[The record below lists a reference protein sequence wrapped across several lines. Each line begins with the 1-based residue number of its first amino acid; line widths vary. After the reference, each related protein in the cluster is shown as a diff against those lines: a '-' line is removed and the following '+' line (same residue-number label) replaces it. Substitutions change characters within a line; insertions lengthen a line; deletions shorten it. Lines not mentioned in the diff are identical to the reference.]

1 MAKENNAQIVHAP
14 RSTVQTVRSSLRP
27 QSTWKTSCILHSL
40 VLLCVAAG
48 YNATPPAARADAFL
62 SPASGGHQSWRKRV
76 GQSST
81 QLHLQPVRR
90 LLPLLLLH
98 PSNNCRRA
106 ALFADG
112 CRSLLNKTHN
122 KRRVAVF
129 YLFLLP
135 LPLPLLLLLLLLL

>member
-1 MAKENNAQIVHAP
+1 MAKENNAQIVHGP
-14 RSTVQTVRSSLRP
+14 RSTVQTVRGPLRP
-27 QSTWKTSCILHSL
+27 QSTCKTSCILHSL
-40 VLLCVAAG
+40 VLLYVAAG
-48 YNATPPAARADAFL
+48 NTAANPPARADAFL

-90 LLPLLLLH
+90 LLLQ

-135 LPLPLLLLLLLLL
+135 LPLPLLLLLLL

>member
-1 MAKENNAQIVHAP
+1 MLEL
-14 RSTVQTVRSSLRP
+14 STVHGSQSTVHSLRTTVRCSSVHSPLVKLRAF
-27 QSTWKTSCILHSL
+27 CILWFRC
-40 VLLCVAAG
+40 VLPLPLPL
-48 YNATPPAARADAFL
+48 PPPARADAFL
-62 SPASGGHQSWRKRV
+62 SLASGGHQSWRKRV

-90 LLPLLLLH
+90 LPSPLLLPLH

-135 LPLPLLLLLLLLL
+135 PPRLLQLLL